1 MNNKEKAPSYPCAE
15 GAASPDL
22 ILPEL
27 RIKKLKTVLV
37 NISSKLHDLGNP
49 NSAWSYK

>member
-15 GAASPDL
+15 GAASPYL

-27 RIKKLKTVLV
+27 SVEKFKKVLINISFKLNNLV
-37 NISSKLHDLGNP
+37 NPISAVGL
-49 NSAWSYK
+49 

>member
-1 MNNKEKAPSYPCAE
+1 MTNQEKPHSAQEHE

-27 RIKKLKTVLV
+27 RIEKLKTVLI
-37 NISSKLHDLGNP
+37 NISSKLNNLVNP
-49 NSAWSYK
+49 ISAVEL